1 MPSADDIETNIM
13 TRLSNAAPADLVND
27 ARIDA
32 DTQRRCCG
40 CSAAS
45 SAIACGRCC

>member
-13 TRLSNAAPADLVND
+13 TRLSNAAPADLAND

-32 DTQRRCCG
+32 NT
-40 CSAAS
+40 
-45 SAIACGRCC
+45 